1 MEGMVAEAVE
11 AGMAV
16 LSTAVAVVA
25 DRAVGLAGLEVAEGL
40 EGLEAVAVVVGQV
53 VVALAV
59 VVELMGNIPLALRI
73 RFPVF
78 YGDVAIKQCR

>member
-1 MEGMVAEAVE
+1 MVAEAVE

-25 DRAVGLAGLEVAEGL
+25 DRAVGLAGLEVAVGLEGL
-40 EGLEAVAVVVGQV
+40 EGLEAVAVGQVV
-53 VVALAV
+53 VVALA